1 MSEKSMIIPTIF
13 DDCEA
18 IQIVNGVPALVI
30 NDKGGT
36 NEFFNVPTSEFIRRT
51 GISER
56 VLKNLE
62 SLLGMPIYWMSAN
75 YEPDDDHRFYYNPT
89 LFNCYQAINNR
100 ILARGAN
107 FSLSGSTFGPTPFTI
122 LLQYGAPS
130 EEGDEGLVILQ
141 GFDNM

>member
-1 MSEKSMIIPTIF
+1 MSEKSMIIPAIF

-18 IQIVNGVPALVI
+18 IQVVNGVPALVI
-30 NDKGGT
+30 QDKDGT

-75 YEPDDDHRFYYNPT
+75 YEPDDAYRFFYNPT

-130 EEGDEGLVILQ
+130 EEGEEGLVILQ